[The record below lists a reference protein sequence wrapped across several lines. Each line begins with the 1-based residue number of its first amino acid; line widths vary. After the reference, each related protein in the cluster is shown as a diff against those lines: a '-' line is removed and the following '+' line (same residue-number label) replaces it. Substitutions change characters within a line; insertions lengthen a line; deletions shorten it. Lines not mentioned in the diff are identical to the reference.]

1 MRLISFVFF
10 LFFSVI
16 CGFCEI
22 PPDAGPVQLLD
33 FSPNDNK
40 TVTITKDSVERLFL
54 NPLVSDRDVVVVSIA
69 GAFRKGKSFLL
80 NYMLRYMYANYKSTS
95 NFNKAFNETEAENW
109 LGSPD
114 EPLKGFSW
122 KSSTKRETTGIIFWS
137 DIFLY
142 DAPNGEKIAIYLV
155 DTQGLFDHSSS
166 PTDNIRI
173 FSLSA
178 LISSVQIMN
187 IYSMI
192 EESHLEYLQFATEIA
207 RFTAVETDST
217 SKPFQKLMFLIRDWI
232 SPEEYNYGLQGG
244 NDFIKSFLKIKDFH
258 TNELKT
264 VREYLQKT
272 FESIS
277 CFLMPYPG
285 RATARNSSFDGHWSD
300 IDEEF
305 VDTMKELFPAIL
317 SPANLTVKTIN
328 GVPIKAFE
336 LSVYVRQYVDLF
348 KSENLPEAKSIYEST
363 LDNQFQILMS
373 KAVEI
378 YLESISLYQE
388 HIKDTPEVYQLH
400 NVSKALAL
408 RYFDEEKKFGNK
420 EDATVYETELDEK
433 LEKAFNEW
441 KPVTMEF
448 LEKIR
453 AEQGKA
459 DAQKNLA
466 SEAGKRDE
474 KAKAQAELAD
484 KKYIELQKQIAQARY
499 DSVESRR
506 EAELVRKKLVKA
518 ERERAEALQKEQ
530 ETRKYFEEMQKQSE
544 FYEQQLNL
552 ERQKASERVKER
564 VVYVRQRDGIG
575 QWFGKVGAGILGFF
589 KFVGNA
595 VKKVFVGDRGW

>member
-1 MRLISFVFF
+1 M
-10 LFFSVI
+10 
-16 CGFCEI
+16 
-22 PPDAGPVQLLD
+22 
-33 FSPNDNK
+33 
-40 TVTITKDSVERLFL
+40 
-54 NPLVSDRDVVVVSIA
+54 
-69 GAFRKGKSFLL
+69 
-80 NYMLRYMYANYKSTS
+80 
-95 NFNKAFNETEAENW
+95 
-109 LGSPD
+109 
-114 EPLKGFSW
+114 
-122 KSSTKRETTGIIFWS
+122 
-137 DIFLY
+137 
-142 DAPNGEKIAIYLV
+142 
-155 DTQGLFDHSSS
+155 
-166 PTDNIRI
+166 
-173 FSLSA
+173 
-178 LISSVQIMN
+178 
-187 IYSMI
+187 
-192 EESHLEYLQFATEIA
+192 
-207 RFTAVETDST
+207 
-217 SKPFQKLMFLIRDWI
+217 IRDWI

-272 FESIS
+272 FETIS

-285 RATARNSSFDGHWSD
+285 KATARNSSFDGRWSE

-305 VDTMKELFPAIL
+305 VETMKELFPAIL

-336 LSVYVRQYVDLF
+336 LSVFIKQYVDLF
-348 KSENLPEAKSIYEST
+348 KSENLPEAKTIYEST

-388 HIKDTPEVYQLH
+388 NIKDTPEVYQLH
-400 NVSKALAL
+400 NVSKAIAL
-408 RYFDEEKKFGNK
+408 KYFNDEKKFGNK

-459 DAQKNLA
+459 DAQKSLA
-466 SEAGKRDE
+466 NEAGRRDE
-474 KAKAQAELAD
+474 KAKEEAETAD
-484 KKYIELQKQIAQARY
+484 KKYVELQKQIAQARY

-506 EAELVRKKLVKA
+506 EAELFKVKLAKA

-530 ETRKYFEEMQKQSE
+530 ETRKYFQEMQKKAE
-544 FYEQQLNL
+544 FYEQQMNL
-552 ERQKASERVKER
+552 ERQKAAERVKER
-564 VVYVRQRDGIG
+564 VVVVRQRDGIG
-575 QWFGKVGAGILGFF
+575 QWFGEIKSHIFGFF

-595 VKKVFVGDRGW
+595 VRKVFGGDQKW